1 VTTQPPP
8 PEPPQGKPE
17 PFFIRHPMAVVA
29 VGIGVAL
36 AVLVLANLLIGR
48 NGTERQPTNQ
58 EGATVQVIATPES
71 LCWSG
76 AFGNRT
82 VDGCGSDVV
91 DMPAGGVG
99 GIHSA
104 TAQKQGGDA
113 GTLELV
119 LRINDTEVDRAST
132 EAAYGVVSVVGQE

>member
-1 VTTQPPP
+1 MRRAG
-8 PEPPQGKPE
+8 EPRAAYQGPSC
-17 PFFIRHPMAVVA
+17 
-29 VGIGVAL
+29 
-36 AVLVLANLLIGR
+36 NL
-48 NGTERQPTNQ
+48 
-58 EGATVQVIATPES
+58 IATPES

-104 TAQKQGGDA
+104 TAQKQSGDA

-119 LRINDTEVDRAST
+119 LRINDTEVDRASM
-132 EAAYGVVSVVGQE
+132 EATYGVVSVVGQE